1 MTQSQSLPIIPAR
14 PLTLTVQFYG
24 PDYSE
29 PFTQIDDPVDLRDAK
44 LEILSGCA
52 VHLAKMM
59 YVPDASAGATADQLD
74 SIASVTWRPVWQ
86 DDTVVFTV
94 FSDEDGDLLENA
106 CDLWDAGMRTGST
119 PFIRER
125 APEASSVSLAD
136 REYGTDAPRH
146 RTRP

>member
-1 MTQSQSLPIIPAR
+1 MTQPQPIVPAR

-29 PFTQIDDPVDLRDAK
+29 PFTRIDDPYDLRDAK
-44 LEILSGCA
+44 LEVLSGCA
-52 VHLAKMM
+52 VRLARMM
-59 YVPDASAGATADQLD
+59 HVPDASAAATAGQLD
-74 SIASVTWRPVWQ
+74 LITQVTWRPVWQ

-94 FSDEDGDLLENA
+94 FSDDEGDLLEDA

-125 APEASSVSLAD
+125 AADAPAVTVAD
-136 REYGTDAPRH
+136 REYGTDTPRY